1 MSWGHPAP
9 WGAIPPSR
17 PLAGL
22 ARAIVPELGFPQP
35 FAIGGLSPALLCR
48 NCGPWS
54 CPPWETPLAPS
65 DCPKLGVQSP
75 RCPLAAPW
83 GCGRSGAA
91 RRRGGA
97 VPDAGGRW
105 VWVPHAGRDP
115 AAVSSPWAGWQ
126 APAAAAHTA
135 HCSAAARPEG
145 LPPSRP
151 GDDRGNPGAGSPFPS
166 QPGTAAPVSGQAPPP
181 RTQQGRSGHV
191 PPRPPWLLAST
202 HLAGTLLLRSDLT
215 ARPRQPGTAGSVV
228 VGVPQQ
234 HPGRAG
240 GCGHA
245 GGPGCSLEAWGPQ
258 GRWAR
263 WGPRASS
270 GQDRGGRRE
279 PGRRP
284 RQRRGPGATFPFPFS
299 PRRRGEAGG
308 GALPEPH
315 GGLEEEPLPRQQLRA
330 SFTPENGVQSC
341 CHSPTARGTAQDP
354 HSSHVSIGS
363 RSPSSGRTPVSLH
376 LHAATPSKGRDGDE
390 TTPKCWGTTGQVG
403 TCRALSLSCSGLVV
417 ALFTPQLCPRATLNM

>member
-1 MSWGHPAP
+1 MRVGDGCGCPTQAVT
-9 WGAIPPSR
+9 PPPFPPRGQGGRR
-17 PLAGL
+17 PLRLHTRRIVLQRPGRKDFLHPGQGMTGGIRLLAAHSHRSRAQRLRCPAKPHHL
-22 ARAIVPELGFPQP
+22 AR
-35 FAIGGLSPALLCR
+35 S
-48 NCGPWS
+48 
-54 CPPWETPLAPS
+54 
-65 DCPKLGVQSP
+65 K
-75 RCPLAAPW
+75 
-83 GCGRSGAA
+83 
-91 RRRGGA
+91 
-97 VPDAGGRW
+97 
-105 VWVPHAGRDP
+105 
-115 AAVSSPWAGWQ
+115 AAVAMS
-126 APAAAAHTA
+126 
-135 HCSAAARPEG
+135 
-145 LPPSRP
+145 
-151 GDDRGNPGAGSPFPS
+151 
-166 QPGTAAPVSGQAPPP
+166 
-181 RTQQGRSGHV
+181 

-279 PGRRP
+279 PGLRP
-284 RQRRGPGATFPFPFS
+284 RQRRGPGAAFPFPFS

-403 TCRALSLSCSGLVV
+403 TRRALSLSCSGLVV